1 MDLSIVIPVYNT
13 PQKYLEECL
22 KSIEDSKI
30 GFSYELIFV
39 NDGSTDENTLQFLH
53 QIDLK
58 NAKILHKENGGA
70 SSARNLG
77 LKNAVGEFILCLDA
91 DDILLPSINGYIQF
105 LKEHSDYSVAYGDW
119 KIFGDMDYQYQP
131 GKFSSF
137 RHIYLEIQPHTTSV
151 FRRSVLE
158 KVQTFN
164 ENFKVSEDWDFWARV
179 SVAGFKFHYMK
190 EPLFLWRRI
199 NDGKSLSQKDS
210 SRTIRN
216 QVLET
221 GKKQFNAHQEIT
233 LKSVN
238 EYVLNSFKE
247 HKLQFFKLFLI
258 LYLPFI
264 YKILLK
270 MKVFK
275 NDIVID

>member
-39 NDGSTDENTLQFLH
+39 
-53 QIDLK
+53 IDLK

-77 LKNAVGEFILCLDA
+77 LKNAVGDFILCLDA
-91 DDILLPSINGYIQF
+91 DDILLPSVNGYIKF

-164 ENFKVSEDWDFWARV
+164 ENFKVSEDWDF
-179 SVAGFKFHYMK
+179 
-190 EPLFLWRRI
+190 
-199 NDGKSLSQKDS
+199 
-210 SRTIRN
+210 
-216 QVLET
+216 
-221 GKKQFNAHQEIT
+221 
-233 LKSVN
+233 
-238 EYVLNSFKE
+238 
-247 HKLQFFKLFLI
+247 
-258 LYLPFI
+258 
-264 YKILLK
+264 
-270 MKVFK
+270 
-275 NDIVID
+275 